1 MHFSYHCHYKRLDFV
16 FENKEIPHL
25 GFERGFESLSI
36 QIEECESALIL
47 IFLPHYL
54 VNCEKKSLYI
64 ISMYLAIKAF
74 NFDQK
79 SEKTSHLGFKMCI
92 KAPKY

>member
-1 MHFSYHCHYKRLDFV
+1 MHFSYHCHHKRLDFV
-16 FENKEIPHL
+16 FKNQNL
-25 GFERGFESLSI
+25 GFESGFESLSI

-54 VNCEKKSLYI
+54 ANCEKKSLCI

-79 SEKTSHLGFKMCI
+79 SEKISHLGFKMCI